1 MKHSLDSN
9 ERMNTF
15 DNLIRFIYKW
25 HLLENTTMILLL
37 HNDISNTNIRLR
49 KDNNGSREENILAKT
64 FVFQKSRH

>member
-1 MKHSLDSN
+1 M
-9 ERMNTF
+9 TF
-15 DNLIRFIYKW
+15 FGDD
-25 HLLENTTMILLL
+25 NTTMILLL